1 MKLERFE
8 KDIYYLFWIMLALA
22 ILIWAYVLYLHIWLE
37 K

>member
-22 ILIWAYVLYLHIWLE
+22 ILIWSYVLYLHICLE